1 MEAFIAQK
9 RRELGLTPAQL
20 AQAVGAAEEEVAR
33 WEAGELPD
41 SRYLLPLAEVLGVEV
56 EEILR
61 AATEKPH
68 GASSAAESAGA
79 APASAAPPGE
89 ISGKVPAE
97 EETSAAA
104 PIKSAGLPAA
114 AEEPSVPDERAAAGQ
129 ADMSGEK
136 SGKAATAEEKSAA
149 VGTEAEQRAASPQ
162 QLRADGTPDWLSSM
176 QPPDG
181 ERGHGRPRGDAEPD
195 IRERRPVKEK
205 LSTPVNGFTHGER
218 VFGYIVCLLVLIAA
232 VFVFV
237 QRFVVGV
244 ELDQD
249 NYARFLD
256 IDVDGWT
263 DVTITV
269 TSSADIEDFSTVLEV
284 EFYSGAQWDD
294 KVRRTLTLSEDFLA
308 AGGSVSGSVSMSE
321 GGMYRFYTFRVISVG
336 GKIV

>member
-1 MEAFIAQK
+1 MK
-9 RRELGLTPAQL
+9 VNGLRRLRAARGLSAAQL
-20 AQAVGAAEEEVAR
+20 AEAVGASEAEVLR

-41 SRYLLPLAEVLGVEV
+41 SRCLLPLAEALGVEV
-56 EEILR
+56 EDILR
-61 AATEKPH
+61 AAGGEE
-68 GASSAAESAGA
+68 ASGKADVAENGA
-79 APASAAPPGE
+79 ASGGGTASGGDLASGGDTASGGNPAAGNGAGNAAAGNGAFSPSDLRAEGAPAWLT
-89 ISGKVPAE
+89 SRRPPAE
-97 EETSAAA
+97 ERAEH
-104 PIKSAGLPAA
+104 AGEDALP
-114 AEEPSVPDERAAAGQ
+114 EGWRQEPQ
-129 ADMSGEK
+129 
-136 SGKAATAEEKSAA
+136 
-149 VGTEAEQRAASPQ
+149 
-162 QLRADGTPDWLSSM
+162 
-176 QPPDG
+176 
-181 ERGHGRPRGDAEPD
+181 
-195 IRERRPVKEK
+195 VKEK
-205 LSTPVNGFTHGER
+205 LSTPVDGFTRAER
-218 VFGYIVCLLVLIAA
+218 VFGYIVCLLVLAAA

>member
-1 MEAFIAQK
+1 METFLAQK

-79 APASAAPPGE
+79 APASAAPPEE

-97 EETSAAA
+97 EETC
-104 PIKSAGLPAA
+104 
-114 AEEPSVPDERAAAGQ
+114 
-129 ADMSGEK
+129 
-136 SGKAATAEEKSAA
+136 AA

-218 VFGYIVCLLVLIAA
+218 VFGYIVCLLVVAAA

-237 QRFVVGV
+237 QRFAVGV

-256 IDVDGWT
+256 IDVNGWT
-263 DVTITV
+263 DVITLTSKIFPPFSKWNFIRGLSGMTKCGARSRFRR
-269 TSSADIEDFSTVLEV
+269 TSSRRADRSP
-284 EFYSGAQWDD
+284 G
-294 KVRRTLTLSEDFLA
+294 RCR
-308 AGGSVSGSVSMSE
+308 
-321 GGMYRFYTFRVISVG
+321 
-336 GKIV
+336 

>member
-1 MEAFIAQK
+1 METFLAQK

-61 AATEKPH
+61 AATEKPY
-68 GASSAAESAGA
+68 GASSAAENAGA
-79 APASAAPPGE
+79 APASAAPPEE

-97 EETSAAA
+97 EETSAA
-104 PIKSAGLPAA
+104 
-114 AEEPSVPDERAAAGQ
+114 
-129 ADMSGEK
+129 
-136 SGKAATAEEKSAA
+136 
-149 VGTEAEQRAASPQ
+149 VGTEEEQRAVSPQ

-218 VFGYIVCLLVLIAA
+218 VFGYIVCLLVVAAA

-284 EFYSGAQWDD
+284 EFYSRAQWDD

>member
-1 MEAFIAQK
+1 METFLAQK

-79 APASAAPPGE
+79 APASAAPPEE

-97 EETSAAA
+97 EETC
-104 PIKSAGLPAA
+104 
-114 AEEPSVPDERAAAGQ
+114 
-129 ADMSGEK
+129 
-136 SGKAATAEEKSAA
+136 AA

-237 QRFVVGV
+237 QRFAVGV

-256 IDVDGWT
+256 IDVNGWT

-284 EFYSGAQWDD
+284 EFYSGTQWDD

>member
-1 MEAFIAQK
+1 METFLAQK

-79 APASAAPPGE
+79 APASAAPPEE

-97 EETSAAA
+97 EETC
-104 PIKSAGLPAA
+104 
-114 AEEPSVPDERAAAGQ
+114 
-129 ADMSGEK
+129 
-136 SGKAATAEEKSAA
+136 AA

>member
-1 MEAFIAQK
+1 METFLAQK

-79 APASAAPPGE
+79 APASAAPPEE

-97 EETSAAA
+97 EETC
-104 PIKSAGLPAA
+104 
-114 AEEPSVPDERAAAGQ
+114 
-129 ADMSGEK
+129 
-136 SGKAATAEEKSAA
+136 AA
-149 VGTEAEQRAASPQ
+149 VGTEAEQRAVSPQ

-218 VFGYIVCLLVLIAA
+218 VFGYIVCLLVVAAA

>member
-79 APASAAPPGE
+79 APASAAPPEE

-97 EETSAAA
+97 EETC
-104 PIKSAGLPAA
+104 
-114 AEEPSVPDERAAAGQ
+114 
-129 ADMSGEK
+129 
-136 SGKAATAEEKSAA
+136 AA
-149 VGTEAEQRAASPQ
+149 VGTEAEQRAVSPQ

-218 VFGYIVCLLVLIAA
+218 VFGYIVCLLVVAAA

-308 AGGSVSGSVSMSE
+308 AGEAVSGSVSMSE

>member
-1 MEAFIAQK
+1 MEVFIAQK

-97 EETSAAA
+97 EETSAA
-104 PIKSAGLPAA
+104 
-114 AEEPSVPDERAAAGQ
+114 
-129 ADMSGEK
+129 
-136 SGKAATAEEKSAA
+136 
-149 VGTEAEQRAASPQ
+149 VGTEAEQRAVSPQ

-181 ERGHGRPRGDAEPD
+181 ERGHGRPSGDAEPD

-336 GKIV
+336 GQIV

>member
-79 APASAAPPGE
+79 APASAAPPEE

-97 EETSAAA
+97 EETC
-104 PIKSAGLPAA
+104 
-114 AEEPSVPDERAAAGQ
+114 
-129 ADMSGEK
+129 
-136 SGKAATAEEKSAA
+136 AA
-149 VGTEAEQRAASPQ
+149 VGTEAEQRAVSPQ
-162 QLRADGTPDWLSSM
+162 QLRADGTPDWLSSV

-218 VFGYIVCLLVLIAA
+218 VFGYIVCLLVVAAA

>member
-79 APASAAPPGE
+79 APASAAPPEE
-89 ISGKVPAE
+89 ISGKVPEE
-97 EETSAAA
+97 EETC
-104 PIKSAGLPAA
+104 
-114 AEEPSVPDERAAAGQ
+114 
-129 ADMSGEK
+129 
-136 SGKAATAEEKSAA
+136 AA

-162 QLRADGTPDWLSSM
+162 QLRADGTPDWLSSV

-218 VFGYIVCLLVLIAA
+218 VFGYIVCLLVVAAA

>member
-41 SRYLLPLAEVLGVEV
+41 SRYLLPLAEVLGVEG

-79 APASAAPPGE
+79 APASAAPPEE

-97 EETSAAA
+97 EETC
-104 PIKSAGLPAA
+104 
-114 AEEPSVPDERAAAGQ
+114 
-129 ADMSGEK
+129 
-136 SGKAATAEEKSAA
+136 AA
-149 VGTEAEQRAASPQ
+149 VGTEAEQRAVSPQ

-218 VFGYIVCLLVLIAA
+218 VFGYIVCLLVVAAA

>member
-1 MEAFIAQK
+1 MEVFIAQK

-89 ISGKVPAE
+89 IYGKVPAE
-97 EETSAAA
+97 EETSAA
-104 PIKSAGLPAA
+104 
-114 AEEPSVPDERAAAGQ
+114 
-129 ADMSGEK
+129 
-136 SGKAATAEEKSAA
+136 
-149 VGTEAEQRAASPQ
+149 VGTEAEKRAVSPQ

-218 VFGYIVCLLVLIAA
+218 VFGYIVCLLVVAAA

>member
-79 APASAAPPGE
+79 APASAAPPEE

-97 EETSAAA
+97 EETC
-104 PIKSAGLPAA
+104 
-114 AEEPSVPDERAAAGQ
+114 
-129 ADMSGEK
+129 
-136 SGKAATAEEKSAA
+136 AA

-237 QRFVVGV
+237 QRFAVGV

>member
-1 MEAFIAQK
+1 MEVFIAQK

-97 EETSAAA
+97 EETC
-104 PIKSAGLPAA
+104 
-114 AEEPSVPDERAAAGQ
+114 
-129 ADMSGEK
+129 
-136 SGKAATAEEKSAA
+136 AA

-218 VFGYIVCLLVLIAA
+218 VFGYIVCLLVVAAA

>member
-1 MEAFIAQK
+1 METFLAQK

-79 APASAAPPGE
+79 APASAAPPEE

-97 EETSAAA
+97 EETC
-104 PIKSAGLPAA
+104 
-114 AEEPSVPDERAAAGQ
+114 
-129 ADMSGEK
+129 
-136 SGKAATAEEKSAA
+136 AA
-149 VGTEAEQRAASPQ
+149 VGPEAEQRAASPQ

-284 EFYSGAQWDD
+284 EFYSEAQWDD

>member
-1 MEAFIAQK
+1 METFLAQK

-79 APASAAPPGE
+79 APASAAPPEE

-97 EETSAAA
+97 EETC
-104 PIKSAGLPAA
+104 
-114 AEEPSVPDERAAAGQ
+114 
-129 ADMSGEK
+129 
-136 SGKAATAEEKSAA
+136 AA

-237 QRFVVGV
+237 QRFAVGV

>member
-1 MEAFIAQK
+1 MEVFIAQK

-79 APASAAPPGE
+79 APASAAPPEE

-97 EETSAAA
+97 EETC
-104 PIKSAGLPAA
+104 
-114 AEEPSVPDERAAAGQ
+114 
-129 ADMSGEK
+129 
-136 SGKAATAEEKSAA
+136 AA

-237 QRFVVGV
+237 QRFAVGV

-256 IDVDGWT
+256 IDVNGWT

>member
-1 MEAFIAQK
+1 MENFLAQK
-9 RRELGLTPAQL
+9 RREKALTRAQL
-20 AQAVGAAEEEVAR
+20 SARVGASEADVAR

-41 SRYLLPLAEVLGVEV
+41 SRCLLPLAEALGVAV
-56 EEILR
+56 EDILR
-61 AATEKPH
+61 AAGGEE
-68 GASSAAESAGA
+68 ASGNADVAENGA
-79 APASAAPPGE
+79 ASGGGTASGGDLASGGDTASGGNPAAGNGAGNAAAGNGAFSPSDLRAEGAPAWLT
-89 ISGKVPAE
+89 SRRPPAE
-97 EETSAAA
+97 ERAEHAGEDALPEGWRQEP
-104 PIKSAGLPAA
+104 PI
-114 AEEPSVPDERAAAGQ
+114 
-129 ADMSGEK
+129 
-136 SGKAATAEEKSAA
+136 
-149 VGTEAEQRAASPQ
+149 
-162 QLRADGTPDWLSSM
+162 
-176 QPPDG
+176 
-181 ERGHGRPRGDAEPD
+181 
-195 IRERRPVKEK
+195 KEK
-205 LSTPVNGFTHGER
+205 LSTPVDGFTRAER
-218 VFGYIVCLLVLIAA
+218 VFGYIVCLLVLAAA

>member
-1 MEAFIAQK
+1 METSIAQK

-79 APASAAPPGE
+79 APASAAPPEE

-97 EETSAAA
+97 EETC
-104 PIKSAGLPAA
+104 
-114 AEEPSVPDERAAAGQ
+114 
-129 ADMSGEK
+129 
-136 SGKAATAEEKSAA
+136 AA
-149 VGTEAEQRAASPQ
+149 VGTEAEQRAVSPQ

-195 IRERRPVKEK
+195 IRERRPGKEK

-218 VFGYIVCLLVLIAA
+218 VFGYIVCLLVVAAA

>member
-79 APASAAPPGE
+79 APASAAPPEE

-97 EETSAAA
+97 EETC
-104 PIKSAGLPAA
+104 
-114 AEEPSVPDERAAAGQ
+114 
-129 ADMSGEK
+129 
-136 SGKAATAEEKSAA
+136 AA

-162 QLRADGTPDWLSSM
+162 QLRADGTPDWLSSV

-237 QRFVVGV
+237 QRFAVGV

-256 IDVDGWT
+256 IDVNGWT

>member
-1 MEAFIAQK
+1 METFLAQK

-79 APASAAPPGE
+79 APASAAPPEE

-97 EETSAAA
+97 EETC
-104 PIKSAGLPAA
+104 
-114 AEEPSVPDERAAAGQ
+114 
-129 ADMSGEK
+129 
-136 SGKAATAEEKSAA
+136 AA

-237 QRFVVGV
+237 QRFAVGV

-256 IDVDGWT
+256 IDVNGWT

>member
-1 MEAFIAQK
+1 METFLAQK

-79 APASAAPPGE
+79 APASAAPPEE

-97 EETSAAA
+97 EETC
-104 PIKSAGLPAA
+104 
-114 AEEPSVPDERAAAGQ
+114 
-129 ADMSGEK
+129 
-136 SGKAATAEEKSAA
+136 AA
-149 VGTEAEQRAASPQ
+149 VGTEAEQRAVSPQ

>member
-1 MEAFIAQK
+1 MENFLAQK
-9 RRELGLTPAQL
+9 RGEKALTRAQL
-20 AQAVGAAEEEVAR
+20 AARVGASEADVAR

-41 SRYLLPLAEVLGVEV
+41 SRCLLPLAEALGVAV
-56 EEILR
+56 EDILR
-61 AATEKPH
+61 AAGGEE
-68 GASSAAESAGA
+68 ASGNADVAENGA
-79 APASAAPPGE
+79 ASGGGTASGGDLASGGDTASGGDPAAGNGAGNAAAGNGAFSPSDLRAEGAPAWLT
-89 ISGKVPAE
+89 SRRPPAE
-97 EETSAAA
+97 ERAD
-104 PIKSAGLPAA
+104 PAGEA
-114 AEEPSVPDERAAAGQ
+114 AEPEGRRQEPP
-129 ADMSGEK
+129 
-136 SGKAATAEEKSAA
+136 
-149 VGTEAEQRAASPQ
+149 
-162 QLRADGTPDWLSSM
+162 
-176 QPPDG
+176 
-181 ERGHGRPRGDAEPD
+181 
-195 IRERRPVKEK
+195 IKEK
-205 LSTPVNGFTHGER
+205 LSTPVDGFTRAER
-218 VFGYIVCLLVLIAA
+218 VFGYIVCLLVLAAA

-237 QRFVVGV
+237 QRFAVGV

>member
-79 APASAAPPGE
+79 APASAAPPEE

-97 EETSAAA
+97 EETC
-104 PIKSAGLPAA
+104 
-114 AEEPSVPDERAAAGQ
+114 
-129 ADMSGEK
+129 
-136 SGKAATAEEKSAA
+136 AA
-149 VGTEAEQRAASPQ
+149 VGTEAEQRAVSPQ

-237 QRFVVGV
+237 QRFAVGV

>member
-1 MEAFIAQK
+1 METFLAQK

-79 APASAAPPGE
+79 APASAAPPEE

-97 EETSAAA
+97 EETC
-104 PIKSAGLPAA
+104 
-114 AEEPSVPDERAAAGQ
+114 
-129 ADMSGEK
+129 
-136 SGKAATAEEKSAA
+136 AA

-218 VFGYIVCLLVLIAA
+218 VFGYIVCLLVVAAA

-237 QRFVVGV
+237 QRFAVGV

-256 IDVDGWT
+256 IDVNGWT

-284 EFYSGAQWDD
+284 EFYSGTQWDD

>member
-1 MEAFIAQK
+1 METFLAQK

-79 APASAAPPGE
+79 APASAAPPEE

-97 EETSAAA
+97 EETC
-104 PIKSAGLPAA
+104 
-114 AEEPSVPDERAAAGQ
+114 
-129 ADMSGEK
+129 
-136 SGKAATAEEKSAA
+136 AA

-218 VFGYIVCLLVLIAA
+218 VFGYIVCLLVVAAA

-237 QRFVVGV
+237 QRFAVGV

-284 EFYSGAQWDD
+284 EFYSGTQWDD

>member
-1 MEAFIAQK
+1 MEVFIAQK

-97 EETSAAA
+97 EETC
-104 PIKSAGLPAA
+104 
-114 AEEPSVPDERAAAGQ
+114 
-129 ADMSGEK
+129 
-136 SGKAATAEEKSAA
+136 AA
-149 VGTEAEQRAASPQ
+149 VGTEEEQRAVSPQ

-218 VFGYIVCLLVLIAA
+218 VFGYIVCLLVVAAA

>member
-1 MEAFIAQK
+1 METFLAQK

-79 APASAAPPGE
+79 APASAAPPEE

-97 EETSAAA
+97 EETC
-104 PIKSAGLPAA
+104 
-114 AEEPSVPDERAAAGQ
+114 
-129 ADMSGEK
+129 
-136 SGKAATAEEKSAA
+136 AA

-237 QRFVVGV
+237 QRFAVGV

-284 EFYSGAQWDD
+284 EFYSEAQWDD

>member
-79 APASAAPPGE
+79 APASAAPPEE

-97 EETSAAA
+97 EETC
-104 PIKSAGLPAA
+104 
-114 AEEPSVPDERAAAGQ
+114 
-129 ADMSGEK
+129 
-136 SGKAATAEEKSAA
+136 AA
-149 VGTEAEQRAASPQ
+149 VGTEAEQRAVSPQ

-218 VFGYIVCLLVLIAA
+218 VFGYIVCLLVVAAA